1 MAFDVFIEIIL
12 ERDINSQTVVI
23 DTVLI
28 PHAVIGQSLES
39 QLREAESGRVG
50 LQLSVEQLQRDVSA
64 LQSSLQQAQ
73 DERQSDAA
81 AHRQRVSDANKA
93 LLGTSVHASTCT
105 VFVLTAWVPL
115 KTWKLKMGCLCRIYT
130 IYYIVPH
137 VHFNC
142 RSREHFI
149 VVVL

>member
-93 LLGTSVHASTCT
+93 LLGTSACQ
-105 VFVLTAWVPL
+105 
-115 KTWKLKMGCLCRIYT
+115 
-130 IYYIVPH
+130 
-137 VHFNC
+137 
-142 RSREHFI
+142 
-149 VVVL
+149 

>member
-1 MAFDVFIEIIL
+1 M
-12 ERDINSQTVVI
+12 
-23 DTVLI
+23 LI
-28 PHAVIGQSLES
+28 RLAVIGQSLES

-93 LLGTSVHASTCT
+93 LLGTSARRLHIHVQHWCILKKIQVMETC
-105 VFVLTAWVPL
+105 
-115 KTWKLKMGCLCRIYT
+115 I
-130 IYYIVPH
+130 I
-137 VHFNC
+137 
-142 RSREHFI
+142 
-149 VVVL
+149 